1 MKPLRD
7 SAFQRLIA
15 LAKPHWRQ
23 LLLAGGCNL
32 DRLEMDDAVVPV
44 AVTAAAPI
52 SEGHEIYRMFEA
64 EKQSAAMTELPML
77 F

>member
-1 MKPLRD
+1 MLRPVL
-7 SAFQRLIA
+7 SRLSTLAA
-15 LAKPHWRQ
+15 LAF

-52 SEGHEIYRMFEA
+52 PEGHEIFRMFEA
-64 EKQSAAMTELPML
+64 EKQRAAVTELPML